1 MSSLEV
7 GLLSVVAIVVLVYL
21 GAYVAVALALVSLLG
36 VWYLRGDFMIAQSLL
51 IASAEESIANY
62 VLGVIPLFV
71 LMGLLVSEADIAKDS
86 YEVANRVFARVR
98 GGLGIAT
105 VAANTVFAAVTGVS
119 VASAAVFTKVSL
131 PEMLRYGYHPRFA
144 VGVVAGSSVLGMLI
158 PPSVLL
164 IIYAILAEQSV
175 GTMFIAGVVPGLLL
189 AACYCVLILAM
200 AYLSPRHVYLD
211 GNPAPIPA
219 AAQDGVSVLWAAR
232 KMFPA
237 VLLIALVIGGIYGGV
252 FTATEAGGA
261 GAAVTLVIA
270 VARRKLSLA
279 GFWRLIKETGSI
291 TATILILVVG
301 ATLYSRMLGISG
313 LPTQLGAW
321 VSSMKLSLP
330 MILVVFLLIVLLL
343 GTIIDSI
350 SIILITV
357 PLFLPLL
364 KPFGVD
370 LVWFGIVTVVAVEI
384 GLLTPPFGISVF
396 VVKSSLKDQD
406 ISLSDIFI
414 GAAPFAVTMFLVVLL
429 LIAFP
434 GLSTMLVK

>member
-7 GLLSVVAIVVLVYL
+7 GLLSVVAIVILVYI
-21 GAYVAVALALVSLLG
+21 GFYVAVALALVSLLS

-51 IASAEESIANY
+51 ISSAEESISNY

-71 LMGLLVSEADIAKDS
+71 LMGLLVSESDIAKDS

-119 VASAAVFTKVSL
+119 IASAAVFTKVSL

-189 AACYCVLILAM
+189 AGCYCVLILGM
-200 AYLSPRHVYLD
+200 AYLAPHSVYRD
-211 GNPAPIPA
+211 GKPSPIPA
-219 AAQDGVSVLWAAR
+219 AEAGVPILWALR
-232 KMFPA
+232 KLFPA
-237 VLLIALVIGGIYGGV
+237 VLLIALVIGGIYGGI

-270 VARRKLSLA
+270 VLRRKLSLS
-279 GFWRLIKETGSI
+279 GFWKLIKETGNI

-313 LPTQLGAW
+313 LPTQLGTW
-321 VSSMKLSLP
+321 VNHVKLSLP
-330 MILVVFLLIVLLL
+330 MILVVFLVIVLLL

-396 VVKSSLKDQD
+396 VVKSSLKDKD
-406 ISLSDIFI
+406 ISLADIFI
-414 GAAPFAVTMFLVVLL
+414 GSAPFAVTMFLVVLL

-434 GLSTMLVK
+434 ILSTVLIK

>member
-7 GLLSVVAIVVLVYL
+7 GLLSVVAIILLVYI
-21 GAYVAVALALVSLLG
+21 GTYVAVALALVSLLS
-36 VWYLRGDFMIAQSLL
+36 VWYLRGDFMVAQSLL
-51 IASAEESIANY
+51 ISSAEESIANY

-71 LMGLLVSEADIAKDS
+71 LMGLLVSESDIAKDS
-86 YEVANRVFARVR
+86 YEVANRVFAKVR

-119 VASAAVFTKVSL
+119 IASAAVFTKVSL

-189 AACYCVLILAM
+189 AGCYCVLILAM
-200 AYLSPRHVYLD
+200 AYLSPQHVYKD
-211 GNPAPIPA
+211 GNPTPVPA
-219 AAQDGVSVLWAAR
+219 AEAGVPVFWAMR

-270 VARRKLSLA
+270 MVRRKLSLP
-279 GFWRLIKETGSI
+279 GFWRLIKETGNI

-313 LPTQLGAW
+313 LPTQLGSW
-321 VSSMKLSLP
+321 VSAVKLSLP
-330 MILVVFLLIVLLL
+330 MILIVFLLILLLL

-396 VVKSSLKDQD
+396 VVKSSLKNQD

-414 GAAPFAVTMFLVVLL
+414 GAAPFAVTMFLVVML

>member
-1 MSSLEV
+1 MTSLEV
-7 GLLSVVAIVVLVYL
+7 GLLSVVAIIILVYI
-21 GAYVAVALALVSLLG
+21 GFYVAVALALVSLLS
-36 VWYLRGDFMIAQSLL
+36 VWYLRGDVMIAQSLL
-51 IASAEESIANY
+51 ISSAEESISNY

-71 LMGLLVSEADIAKDS
+71 LMGLLVSESDIAKDS
-86 YEVANRVFARVR
+86 YEVANRVFAKLR

-119 VASAAVFTKVSL
+119 IASAAVFTKVSL

-175 GTMFIAGVVPGLLL
+175 GKMFIAGVVPGLLL
-189 AACYCVLILAM
+189 AGCYCVLILGM
-200 AYLSPRHVYLD
+200 AYLAPRMVYLD
-211 GNPAPIPA
+211 GKPSPIPA
-219 AAQDGVSVLWAAR
+219 AATGVPILWALR

-237 VLLIALVIGGIYGGV
+237 VLLIALVIGGIYGGI

-270 VARRKLSLA
+270 IARRKLSLA
-279 GFWRLIKETGSI
+279 GFWKLIKETGNI

-321 VSSMKLSLP
+321 VSTVKLSLP
-330 MILVVFLLIVLLL
+330 IILIVFLLIVLLL

-370 LVWFGIVTVVAVEI
+370 LIWFGIVTVVAVEI

-396 VVKSSLKDQD
+396 VVKSSLKDKS
-406 ISLSDIFI
+406 ISLADIFI
-414 GAAPFAVTMFLVVLL
+414 GTAPFAVTMFLVVLL

-434 GLSTMLVK
+434 SLSTVLIK